1 MNANYEAMKDR
12 FRGCLMGGAAGDAL
26 GYEVEFL
33 SNREIKKRF
42 GEGGIRRYVLHGGV
56 ALISDDTQMTLY
68 TANGLLC
75 GAAVKCD
82 EDGYR
87 EYIRRCYLDW
97 LTTQREWREKA
108 SKGKISWLNGIARMN
123 SRRAPG
129 GTCLSALEM
138 GGTGTMDAPI
148 NNRKGCGGVMR
159 TAPVGLLFRDEEVC
173 QRLGAAA
180 AAITHGHELGYL
192 PAAMLSGMVCIL
204 VNEPEVSVREAAERS
219 KAVME
224 REFSDCADVQSM
236 SELIDY
242 ALQLADM
249 NMEDVKAIRQLGEG
263 WVGDEA
269 LAIAVYSAVKYE
281 NDFEGCLAAA
291 VNHDGDSDSTGAIAG
306 NILGAKLG
314 MAGIPEYYLTDLEL
328 REEILTMA
336 DDLFEARREADGGQA
351 QHDWRE
357 KYVRTDEPEEI
368 ENEEIENE
376 EIENEETAS
385 DEITAEDAEQIKS
398 WIERLLEKLEK

>member
-1 MNANYEAMKDR
+1 MNTQSERLKDR
-12 FRGCLMGGAAGDAL
+12 FRGCLIGGAAGDAL
-26 GYEVEFL
+26 GYEVEFWD
-33 SNREIKKRF
+33 EQQIGEHF
-42 GEGGIRRYVLHGGV
+42 GTSGIRRYVLHGGV
-56 ALISDDTQMTLY
+56 AMISDDTQMTLY

-75 GAAVKCD
+75 GAAAGCD

-87 EYIRRCYLDW
+87 EYIRKCYLDW
-97 LTTQREWREKA
+97 LTTQEWREEA

-129 GTCLSALEM
+129 GTCLSALM
-138 GGTGTMDAPI
+138 DGGTGTIDAPI

-159 TAPVGLLFRDEEVC
+159 TAPVGLLFEDESMC

-192 PAAMLSGMVCIL
+192 PAAMLSGIVCVL
-204 VNEPEVSVREAAERS
+204 VNDPEVSVREAVNRS
-219 KAVME
+219 KEVMK
-224 REFSDCADVQSM
+224 REFAGRAGVQEM
-236 SELIDY
+236 GDLIDR
-242 ALQLADM
+242 ALRLTDE
-249 NMEDVKAIRQLGEG
+249 NMEDVSAVHLLGQG

-269 LAIAVYSAVKYE
+269 LAIAVYCAVKYE

-291 VNHDGDSDSTGAIAG
+291 VNHCGDSDSTGAIAG

-314 MAGIPEYYLTDLEL
+314 LAGIPEYYLNNLEL

-351 QHDWRE
+351 EYDWRE
-357 KYVRTDEPEEI
+357 KYVPANEMTDEVT
-368 ENEEIENE
+368 N
-376 EIENEETAS
+376 
-385 DEITAEDAEQIKS
+385 EITGEEVKEIRG
-398 WIERLLEKLEK
+398 WLERLLEKIQK

>member
-1 MNANYEAMKDR
+1 MNANCEAMKDR
-12 FRGCLMGGAAGDAL
+12 FRGCLIGGAAGDAL

-33 SNREIKKRF
+33 NEEQIEKYF
-42 GEGGIRRYVLHGGV
+42 GAKGIRRYALHGGL

-75 GAAVKCD
+75 GAAEKCN

-97 LTTQREWREKA
+97 LTTQEAGNGMPSE
-108 SKGKISWLNGIARMN
+108 GKVSWLNGIARMN

-148 NNRKGCGGVMR
+148 NTRKGCGGVMR
-159 TAPVGLLFRDEEVC
+159 TAPVGLMFEDEGVC

-192 PAAMLSGMVCIL
+192 PAAVLSGIVCVL
-204 VNEPEVSVREAAERS
+204 VNDSKASVREAVKRAQE
-219 KAVME
+219 VMK
-224 REFSDCADVQSM
+224 REFAPRAGVREMSD
-236 SELIDY
+236 LIDR
-242 ALQLADM
+242 ALRLTEE
-249 NMEDVKAIRQLGEG
+249 NMDDVAAVHLLGQG

-269 LAIAVYSAVKYE
+269 LAIAVYCAVKYE
-281 NDFEGCLAAA
+281 NDFEGCLVAA
-291 VNHDGDSDSTGAIAG
+291 VNHCGDSDSTGAIAG

-314 MAGIPEYYLTDLEL
+314 LAGIPEYYQNNLEL

-336 DDLFEARREADGGQA
+336 DDLFEARREADGGQVER
-351 QHDWRE
+351 DWRE
-357 KYVRTDEPEEI
+357 KYVRADEPEKI
-368 ENEEIENE
+368 GNEESADE
-376 EIENEETAS
+376 EAVTEHITTEEVK
-385 DEITAEDAEQIKS
+385 QIKS